1 MHLPLSAM
9 CILLVAV
16 PVLVDVAALRH
27 PAVLVQGKR
36 ELQLQRRE
44 GVGNKERREG
54 GKKSNI
60 LGTQSSQQLQARLVG
75 ESLTHRD

>member
-27 PAVLVQGKR
+27 PTVLVQGKR
-36 ELQLQRRE
+36 ELQLQRGE
-44 GVGNKERREG
+44 GVGNKERRER
-54 GKKSNI
+54 GKKNEA
-60 LGTQSSQQLQARLVG
+60 TF
-75 ESLTHRD
+75 